1 MECLDFNTAAEQ
13 QYGELIP
20 AGTACKVMMNVRP
33 GQAGP
38 EGWLTPSQTSNVL
51 LLNAEFTIL
60 EGPFARRKFW
70 QNLPFSGGQLNA
82 KGESKSGEITRTALR
97 AMIESSRNIH
107 PYDMSDSAMNAR
119 RVQSFKVF
127 DGIVFAA
134 VVGIKKGDKG
144 YPDRN
149 TLQSVITPKH
159 KEYGAIMSG
168 NAACTPPAGGS
179 SAFSWVDTAVTD
191 GPPQQGGS
199 QAWAGGSQQQQT
211 AAHENGERQAPPS
224 RSTTPSW
231 AARS

>member
-1 MECLDFNTAAEQ
+1 
-13 QYGELIP
+13 
-20 AGTACKVMMNVRP
+20 
-33 GQAGP
+33 
-38 EGWLTPSQTSNVL
+38 
-51 LLNAEFTIL
+51 
-60 EGPFARRKFW
+60 
-70 QNLPFSGGQLNA
+70 
-82 KGESKSGEITRTALR
+82 
-97 AMIESSRNIH
+97 MIESSRNIH

-119 RVQSFKVF
+119 RVQNFKVF

-134 VVGIKKGDKG
+134 VVGIKKGDRG

-199 QAWAGGSQQQQT
+199 QAWAGGSQPQQT
-211 AAHENGERQAPPS
+211 AARENLQGQAPPS

-231 AARS
+231 AGRS